1 MLVEMWADVYS
12 VMYEYAT
19 QLARANGVTSSL
31 SDNQ

>member
-19 QLARANGVTSSL
+19 QLARANVVTTLL
-31 SDNQ
+31 SG